1 MVDGNVVFT
10 CSNSKHTAKPT
21 CEKGGVGLVNVRKRL
36 DLLYDTN
43 YKLEIKDSEQ
53 RFDVKLVMPVLKER
67 PQEKTV
73 NNGSDKN
80 GKQG

>member
-1 MVDGNVVFT
+1 M
-10 CSNSKHTAKPT
+10 
-21 CEKGGVGLVNVRKRL
+21 VNVRKRL

-43 YKLEIKDSEQ
+43 YKLEIKDSKQ